1 MGTNTLCISLL
12 YLEAVSPFMY
22 DQCNELVIL
31 ILGIGWIYIQKRRT
45 TIRRENFGQ
54 VQQKSE
60 QEPQV
65 QSSQRESQTKE
76 VTMQFYSDHHIFF
89 CFIILK
95 VHYFEWM
102 IVEKKSNY
110 VVMKFYIACMF

>member
-1 MGTNTLCISLL
+1 MIGTTTLCMSFMNLEDVTPFL
-12 YLEAVSPFMY
+12 YY
-22 DQCNELVIL
+22 QCNEWGIL
-31 ILGIGWIYIQKRRT
+31 ILGIGWIYIQKGRT
-45 TIRRENFGQ
+45 TIGREDFGQ

-76 VTMQFYSDHHIFF
+76 VTVEFYSDHHIFF
-89 CFIILK
+89 CFMILK

-102 IVEKKSNY
+102 IVEKSNY
-110 VVMKFYIACMF
+110 VVMKFHVACRF